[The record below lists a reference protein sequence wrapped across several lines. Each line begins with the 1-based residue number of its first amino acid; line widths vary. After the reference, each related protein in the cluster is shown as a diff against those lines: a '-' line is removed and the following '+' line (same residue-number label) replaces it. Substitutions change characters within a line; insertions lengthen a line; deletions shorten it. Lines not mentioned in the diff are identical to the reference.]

1 MGRGRRAG
9 RSRPAVPRRRCVGC
23 RQVRPQPE
31 LFRLVLEEARVAPG
45 KGQPGRGAWLCR
57 NETCA
62 RDALRKGEIFRA
74 LKRKVA
80 APPLASLLEWMGL
93 SLA

>member
-1 MGRGRRAG
+1 M
-9 RSRPAVPRRRCVGC
+9 PRRRCVGC

-80 APPLASLLEWMGL
+80 APPLASLLEWLGL